1 MPRTSSPAPP
11 YAPEFNPV
19 EGAWSR
25 LKRSLA
31 DLTKHNLDQLTGLV
45 KTRLARMQYR
55 RGLVEG
61 FTAKTGLD
69 LQPPYPQP
77 LKISSVL
84 CRKLRS
90 RTAPACGRAAG
101 LRAVVA
107 EAVDVPVPPPPGAHA
122 TAPRR
127 PCPNRSVPG
136 TTPDHGG
143 RRRAWDRARGAA
155 QPAMVSCISAL
166 AACMRFSDWS
176 KTRLCA
182 PSKTSSSTSQ
192 MSGWAM
198 AVSVSSRWNA
208 GRQCR

>member
-107 EAVDVPVPPPPGAHA
+107 EAVDVPVPPPPAP
-122 TAPRR
+122 TQPRR
-127 PCPNRSVPG
+127 EDRAPTDPCPVQHRITVGGAGPG
-136 TTPDHGG
+136 TGPAVPLS
-143 RRRAWDRARGAA
+143 RRW
-155 QPAMVSCISAL
+155 
-166 AACMRFSDWS
+166 
-176 KTRLCA
+176 
-182 PSKTSSSTSQ
+182 
-192 MSGWAM
+192 
-198 AVSVSSRWNA
+198 
-208 GRQCR
+208 